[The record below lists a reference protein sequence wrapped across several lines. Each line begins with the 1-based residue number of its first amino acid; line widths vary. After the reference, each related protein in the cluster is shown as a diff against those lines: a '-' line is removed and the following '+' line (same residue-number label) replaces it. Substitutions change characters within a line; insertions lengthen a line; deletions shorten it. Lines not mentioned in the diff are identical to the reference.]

1 MKKLLSLQKW
11 LLLMSFALCFTSCE
25 KDESN
30 NSTEKTYTVD
40 AYIESNSSILFGTSW
55 RYQQTNQYD
64 ENGNYRLTSG
74 KDYDF
79 TYTFTN
85 ELHGDNLYKLLVNGQ
100 DHGCS
105 WCIDNNGLQYYAL
118 HYGYANGMS
127 AREVGGWNVCGGLMH
142 DGEIRTL
149 TSSELIVREYNF
161 SSISNPGEFLGYDDH
176 IFSKSN
182 NNHYVGGGDDEED
195 DDRGV
200 CQKCFGDGICAVC
213 GGDGL
218 CFDIIADYYT
228 CPSCGGDGICARCDG
243 TGKR

>member
-30 NSTEKTYTVD
+30 KTYTVD
-40 AYIESNSSILFGTSW
+40 AYIESKSSILFGTSW
-55 RYQQTNQYD
+55 RYQHTNQYD
-64 ENGNYRLTSG
+64 ENGNYERTSG
-74 KDYDF
+74 KDFNF

-85 ELHGDNLYKLLVNGQ
+85 ELYHDNLYKLLVNGQ
-100 DHGCS
+100 DQGCS

-118 HYGYANGMS
+118 NYGYANGMS
-127 AREVGGWNVCGGLMH
+127 AQEVGGWSSSGGSVY

-149 TSSELIVREYNF
+149 TSSELIVREYSF
-161 SSISNPGEFLGYDDH
+161 SSIGNPGEFLGYDDH

-182 NNHYVGGGDDEED
+182 NNHYGGGGDDEED
-195 DDRGV
+195 DDRGA
-200 CQKCFGDGICAVC
+200 CQKCFGDGICAMC
-213 GGDGL
+213 GGDGV

-228 CPSCGGDGICARCDG
+228 CPSCGGDGICSRCDG

>member
-40 AYIESNSSILFGTSW
+40 AYIESKSSILFGTSW
-55 RYQQTNQYD
+55 LYQYRNQYD
-64 ENGNYRLTSG
+64 KNGNFEFAKGHEFS
-74 KDYDF
+74 F

-85 ELHGDNLYKLLVNGQ
+85 KLCGDNLYKLLVNGQ
-100 DHGCS
+100 DEGCS

-118 HYGYANGMS
+118 PYGYANGINGQKAGAWS
-127 AREVGGWNVCGGLMH
+127 VSGGFIYN
-142 DGEIRTL
+142 GEIITL
-149 TSSELIVREYNF
+149 TSSELIVREYSF

-195 DDRGV
+195 DDSGV

-213 GGDGL
+213 GGDGV
-218 CFDIIADYYT
+218 CYDIIADYYT